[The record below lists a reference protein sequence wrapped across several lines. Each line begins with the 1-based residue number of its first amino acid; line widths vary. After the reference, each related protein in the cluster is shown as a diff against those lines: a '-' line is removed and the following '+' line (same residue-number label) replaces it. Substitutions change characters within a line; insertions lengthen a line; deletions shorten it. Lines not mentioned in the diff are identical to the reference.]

1 MPSMARK
8 LLDGEKKYQ
17 SLPQHHVHVTRHQQ
31 HPNPI
36 VFFMKDVLYNPN
48 NHSPKSQPSSP
59 SSMTT
64 QITNHQIHPHHYPIT
79 GHHNPPKETKP
90 LPKSIS
96 DPTHHLNSVPP
107 GQYQT
112 FNPSISNIG
121 FTFPAMATLQGLESG
136 NITPI
141 DEQLILGS
149 LDPLVIHTSSVFGKA
164 KGVYVKRSNSL
175 PVNDH
180 AKGDHMMAMTV
191 ILANNGERPKDSLR
205 FFGVHRITDPESHI
219 AVIGGTG
226 KFQGA
231 NGYASVKNI
240 TVNLKNL
247 LLVTVYLS

>member
-1 MPSMARK
+1 
-8 LLDGEKKYQ
+8 
-17 SLPQHHVHVTRHQQ
+17 
-31 HPNPI
+31 
-36 VFFMKDVLYNPN
+36 
-48 NHSPKSQPSSP
+48 
-59 SSMTT
+59 
-64 QITNHQIHPHHYPIT
+64 
-79 GHHNPPKETKP
+79 
-90 LPKSIS
+90 
-96 DPTHHLNSVPP
+96 
-107 GQYQT
+107 
-112 FNPSISNIG
+112 
-121 FTFPAMATLQGLESG
+121 MATLQGLESG

-175 PVNDH
+175 PVNDR

-191 ILANNGERPKDSLR
+191 ILANNGGRLKDSLR
-205 FFGVHRITDPESHI
+205 FFGVHRVTDPESHI

-240 TVNLKNL
+240 AVNSKNL

>member
-1 MPSMARK
+1 
-8 LLDGEKKYQ
+8 
-17 SLPQHHVHVTRHQQ
+17 
-31 HPNPI
+31 
-36 VFFMKDVLYNPN
+36 
-48 NHSPKSQPSSP
+48 
-59 SSMTT
+59 
-64 QITNHQIHPHHYPIT
+64 
-79 GHHNPPKETKP
+79 
-90 LPKSIS
+90 
-96 DPTHHLNSVPP
+96 
-107 GQYQT
+107 
-112 FNPSISNIG
+112 
-121 FTFPAMATLQGLESG
+121 MATLQGLESG

-164 KGVYVKRSNSL
+164 KGVYVKRSSS
-175 PVNDH
+175 VSVDDH

-191 ILANNGERPKDSLR
+191 ILANNGGRPKDSLR
-205 FFGVHRITDPESHI
+205 FFGVHRITDVESHI